1 MQATITN
8 ISRGSFH
15 DGPGIRTVVY
25 FLGCSMHCKWCHNP
39 ETISFK
45 NEIAYVKSKCIHCAK
60 CIEVC
65 PLCHKIDGENMIFL
79 RENCKACGECADI
92 CPSGALSVSG
102 EIYSPERLFKE
113 IKKDKFYFT
122 ESGGGV
128 TFSGGECLLQADF
141 LKEVLK
147 YCKAENIN
155 TCIESAFFVPF
166 ENIEKVIKDIDF
178 IFADLKIPEREKHK
192 EYTGQHNDMIIE
204 NIRKISEIHSNI
216 IIRIPLIPTVNDT
229 LEDMYK
235 FGEIINT
242 FSEGVKGVELLKYNY
257 LAESKYENLGK
268 EYTKFSE
275 NTQSDGHLNS
285 LLKALKANLVRDIE
299 VFYK

>member
-25 FLGCSMHCKWCHNP
+25 FLGCNMHCKWCHNP

-60 CIEVC
+60 CIEIC
-65 PLCHKIDGENMIFL
+65 PECHKILGNDMVFD
-79 RENCKACGECADI
+79 RENCKNCGKCAEN

-102 EIYSPERLFKE
+102 EIYTPERLCKE
-113 IKKDKFYFT
+113 IKKDKFYYS

-147 YCKAENIN
+147 YCREENIN

-166 ENIEKVIKDIDF
+166 ENIEKVINEIDF
-178 IFADLKIPEREKHK
+178 VFADLKIPDREKHK
-192 EYTGQHNDMIIE
+192 EYTGQYNDKIIE
-204 NIRKISEIHSNI
+204 NIRKISNIHSNI
-216 IIRIPLIPTVNDT
+216 VIRIPLIPSVNDSE
-229 LEDMYK
+229 EDMVK
-235 FGEIINT
+235 FADIINT
-242 FSEGVKGVELLKYNY
+242 FGKGIKGVELLKYNY

-268 EYTKFSE
+268 KYTAFSKS
-275 NTQSDGHLNS
+275 TQSEEHLNRLVTS
-285 LLKALKANLVRDIE
+285 MKRNLNKYID

>member
-1 MQATITN
+1 MQATVTN

-25 FLGCSMHCKWCHNP
+25 LNGCSMHCKWCHNP

-65 PLCHKIDGENMIFL
+65 PDCHKIVGDNMVFI
-79 RENCKACGECADI
+79 RENCKNCGKCADS

-102 EIYSPERLFKE
+102 ENYTPERLFKE
-113 IKKDKFYFT
+113 IKKDKFYYS

-147 YCKAENIN
+147 YCREENIN
-155 TCIESAFFVPF
+155 TCIESVFFVPY
-166 ENIEKVIKDIDF
+166 ENILKVIDDIDY
-178 IFADLKIPEREKHK
+178 IFADLKIPESEKHK
-192 EYTGQHNDMIIE
+192 EYTGQYNDKIIE
-204 NIRKISEIHSNI
+204 NIRNVSNI
-216 IIRIPLIPTVNDT
+216 HRNIVIRIPLIPNVNDSAY
-229 LEDMYK
+229 DMLK
-235 FGEIINT
+235 FGSIINT
-242 FSEGVKGVELLKYNY
+242 LGEGVKGVELLKYNY

-275 NTQSDGHLNS
+275 STQSEDHLNT
-285 LLKALKANLVRDIE
+285 LVKALKESLIRDID